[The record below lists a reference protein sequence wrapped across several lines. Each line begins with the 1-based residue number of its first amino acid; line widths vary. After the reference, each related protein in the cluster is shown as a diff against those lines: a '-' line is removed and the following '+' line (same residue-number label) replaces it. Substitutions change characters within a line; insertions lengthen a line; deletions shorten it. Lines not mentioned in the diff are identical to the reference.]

1 MENAANI
8 NTWGDQQVEV
18 ANTRIPY
25 NSTFVQLR
33 DDDPSKMEGMLMEDT
48 NIPLNLRFVQ
58 TKQDDDPNNME
69 SMVMGD
75 LDIPLNGY
83 LVHVETKEGDELMRI
98 VKWTKLNWTSIST
111 PEQSTNQ
118 TLNENHKKWSQL
130 TRIFHAV
137 VDRLANIII

>member
-1 MENAANI
+1 MDNAANI

-58 TKQDDDPNNME
+58 TKWDDDPQNME

-111 PEQSTNQ
+111 TEQSTNQ
-118 TLNENHKKWSQL
+118 APNKDHKKWSQL

-137 VDRLANIII
+137 ADC